1 MKKIEQEGGKAG
13 RKNSFFTSRLPAF
26 LLPLLLSAWLSTSPV
41 QAQQSG
47 RGQTSAQA
55 ASDSKRDKR
64 DKARKNKRARAERK
78 RAQAL
83 PDTPA
88 ANAPKAE
95 QAVPAPAAAA
105 APDPKPQAESAA
117 NKDAASRPAQ
127 AESELDAADVRKEG
141 DTEVK
146 VMEFS
151 GLDIEGQLK
160 TPQMLYFLNRM
171 RAEFGRPRLP
181 HRSFMPELQSETRG
195 KAF

>member
-1 MKKIEQEGGKAG
+1 MLAVWLC
-13 RKNSFFTSRLPAF
+13 TPPPA
-26 LLPLLLSAWLSTSPV
+26 AH
-41 QAQQSG
+41 AQQSARG
-47 RGQTSAQA
+47 RASAQA
-55 ASDSKRDKR
+55 RGDKP
-64 DKARKNKRARAERK
+64 DKPARKNKRTRAERK
-78 RAQAL
+78 RAQAAV
-83 PDTPA
+83 PEAPA

-95 QAVPAPAAAA
+95 QAVPA

-127 AESELDAADVRKEG
+127 VESELDAADVHKEG

-160 TPQMLYFLNRM
+160 TPQMLYFLNRL

-181 HRSFMPELQSETRG
+181 HRSFMPELQAGTQD
-195 KAF
+195 KAMR